1 MRFFYPAKIDGQ
13 WRRKDPLATGGRTAG
28 LACFARGQNVQSIAV
43 NSGEIARQ
51 RAGVYA
57 RDKLTGRSKYKYR
70 LVTSCPTS
78 FVYDRLAGIGD
89 NENGKRRLSDDHMS
103 IYQ

>member
-1 MRFFYPAKIDGQ
+1 MGSGEEKTRA
-13 WRRKDPLATGGRTAG
+13 RHGGRTAG
-28 LACFARGQNVQSIAV
+28 LACLARGQNVQSIAV

-57 RDKLTGRSKYKYR
+57 RDKLTGRSKCKYR
-70 LVTSCPTS
+70 LVTSCPTN

-89 NENGKRRLSDDHMS
+89 NENGKRRLSDDHQS